1 MALSSPPACLA
12 NYYLFSR
19 AQLVGHSLLEDFPD
33 PQCWLRLSALSYHL
47 PPWSTLSPC
56 LPLPRDRVLLGN
68 RVCVLVTSTNSVPN
82 RTAVILFTL
91 LSCIYFVP
99 DGWSKIKHQD
109 FMPLSLCIKGE
120 PGGLLCW
127 GVLANTSGWRLCN
140 GEERKGQTG
149 QGEGWRGEQT
159 AIWGSAPTWGCSW
172 GWLPDT
178 AVPSTGLKVCVQ
190 NTQSVALVSKGTN
203 PSRSRNTS
211 YPVFDSEF
219 FFFPNNE
226 SKGLYSSTWSH
237 FPNLKF
243 RIQSPVIGVLWRL

>member
-1 MALSSPPACLA
+1 MG
-12 NYYLFSR
+12 Y
-19 AQLVGHSLLEDFPD
+19 SLLEDFPD

-82 RTAVILFTL
+82 TEQLCDTFYSLFL
-91 LSCIYFVP
+91 R
-99 DGWSKIKHQD
+99 
-109 FMPLSLCIKGE
+109 
-120 PGGLLCW
+120 LLCPRW
-127 GVLANTSGWRLCN
+127 VKQNKASRLHAAFSLHKRWTWGPVGVLANTSGWRLCN

-149 QGEGWRGEQT
+149 RGEGWRGEQA

-219 FFFPNNE
+219 FFFQTM
-226 SKGLYSSTWSH
+226 KGRGCIPLPDH
-237 FPNLKF
+237 IF
-243 RIQSPVIGVLWRL
+243 

>member
-1 MALSSPPACLA
+1 MG
-12 NYYLFSR
+12 Y
-19 AQLVGHSLLEDFPD
+19 SLLEDFPD

-82 RTAVILFTL
+82 TEQLCDTFYSLFL
-91 LSCIYFVP
+91 R
-99 DGWSKIKHQD
+99 
-109 FMPLSLCIKGE
+109 
-120 PGGLLCW
+120 LLCPRW
-127 GVLANTSGWRLCN
+127 VKQNKASRLHAAFSLHKRWTWGPVGVLANTSGWRLCN
-140 GEERKGQTG
+140 GEERIGQTG
-149 QGEGWRGEQT
+149 RGEGWRGEQA

-226 SKGLYSSTWSH
+226 RKGLYSSTWSH
-237 FPNLKF
+237 FLNLKLEF
-243 RIQSPVIGVLWRL
+243 RAQ